1 MNMPQTEMYFIAHV
15 LPRGE
20 AALIHACKED
30 MRNRYGAVVALR
42 SPAHITLI
50 PPFRFEAHAESKL
63 FTALETL
70 NQRPVFTLKGA
81 GFSSFP
87 PRTLLAAVKDN
98 DDLKRLHADAVTVFG
113 NFPQVKKE
121 TRPFHPHITIA
132 NRDITPSQF
141 KEAWELYRNRRFDAG
156 WEVKEI
162 SLLRYGQ
169 KKWDVIY
176 TSPFL
181 YC

>member
-1 MNMPQTEMYFIAHV
+1 
-15 LPRGE
+15 
-20 AALIHACKED
+20 

-42 SPAHITLI
+42 SPAHITLV
-50 PPFRFEAHAESKL
+50 PPFRFEAEAESQL
-63 FTALETL
+63 IAALETL
-70 NQRPVFTLKGA
+70 NQRAVFNLVGA

-87 PRTLLAAVKDN
+87 PRTLFAAIKESAA
-98 DDLKRLHADAVTVFG
+98 LKLLQCDAVNAFG
-113 NFPQVKKE
+113 QFPQVKKE
-121 TRPFHPHITIA
+121 TRTFHPHITIA

-141 KEAWELYRNRRFDAG
+141 NDAWERYRNRSFDAS
-156 WEVKEI
+156 WEAMEV